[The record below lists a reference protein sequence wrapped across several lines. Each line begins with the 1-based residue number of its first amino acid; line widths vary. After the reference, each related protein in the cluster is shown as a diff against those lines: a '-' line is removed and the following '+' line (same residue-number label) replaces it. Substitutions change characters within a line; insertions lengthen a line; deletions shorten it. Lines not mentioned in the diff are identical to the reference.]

1 MQLAG
6 LGSPARHAKAA
17 GLYATAPALGCL
29 VLVTF
34 VSLHIFVHQRSNSF
48 ADLRTGARD
57 LIHPSHHG
65 RQSGRCL
72 PRIAL
77 LSCSCCLCFVF
88 AQ

>member
-6 LGSPARHAKAA
+6 AGSSARHAKAA

-34 VSLHIFVHQRSNSF
+34 VSLHVIVHQRSNNF

-65 RQSGRCL
+65 RQIGRCL
-72 PRIAL
+72 QHMAVKACR
-77 LSCSCCLCFVF
+77 CLHKSGYH
-88 AQ
+88 